1 MRSIV
6 YIIILLIVAGCS
18 YSGSQMVRGLDEAEA
33 LMLSDPGA
41 AMERLNGYDI
51 SEFNDSALM
60 ARWALLYSAALVAN
74 RITVPSDTIVNIAV
88 DYYGRKHQTAEFQ
101 YASRLK
107 VLLKS
112 SGNNDALVT
121 ALYLQ
126 KEKEFMLYKE
136 RMRREQYIFT
146 SIIIFLIAGG
156 IIIWQRQR
164 LKLKD
169 AQNEALIAQAS
180 SLTEGLRHNES
191 VCSEMQLKLERL
203 LSRRFDVIDCLCET
217 YYESQGTKV
226 ERKAIVEKVKEQIE
240 ELKSDSGLFSE
251 MERCIRECRPG
262 LIEAIQDSWPEMKAD
277 DYRLIVYLS
286 CNLSN
291 RSIAALLGKSIDIV
305 YKRKSRLKARLA
317 SLNLRSDFNAQ

>member
-1 MRSIV
+1 MRSVV
-6 YIIILLIVAGCS
+6 YLIILLIVAGCS
-18 YSGSQMVRGLDEAEA
+18 YSGSQIMRDLDEAEA

-51 SEFNDSALM
+51 AEFNDSAVM

-74 RITVPSDTIVNIAV
+74 RITTPTDTIVNIAI
-88 DYYGRKHQTAEFQ
+88 DYYSRKHLTAEFQ
-101 YASRLK
+101 CASHLK
-107 VLLKS
+107 ALLKS
-112 SGNNDALVT
+112 SGSNDALAT

-146 SIIIFLIAGG
+146 SIIVLLIAGG
-156 IIIWQRQR
+156 VIVWQRQR

-169 AQNEALIAQAS
+169 AQNEALIAEAS
-180 SLTEGLRHNES
+180 SLTEDLRLNES
-191 VCSEMQLKLERL
+191 VCSEIQMKLESL
-203 LSRRFDVIDCLCET
+203 LSRRFDVIDSLCET

-251 MERCIRECRPG
+251 MERCISECRPG
-262 LIEAIQDSWPEMKAD
+262 FIEAIRDNWPEMKPD
-277 DYRLIVYLS
+277 DYHLIVYLA

-291 RSIAALLGKSIDIV
+291 RSIAVLLGKSIDVV
-305 YKRKSRLKARLA
+305 YKRKSRLKARLN
-317 SLNLRSDFNAQ
+317 SLNLPNGM